1 MKKMMMLLFVMAL
14 PMSLTA
20 CSAGDVVT
28 AILSSE
34 LSKEAEGNAAG
45 EAVLDAEESAAE
57 KAVLEAEESAAE
69 KAVLEAEDNA
79 AEKAVLEA
87 EESAA
92 GEAVSEADTETA
104 AEEERKAFSRAPEEM
119 WDISAEIVAIVPVN
133 GIYIQRDLTYGKTYE
148 ELICKCATAAGET
161 VWLYLSSEDYTACF
175 NPDAQ
180 IASVQFAYSDMAVFD
195 VPIHIDGTVTE
206 TDTILDNLA
215 ETVGS
220 DTVIWFGNSEKT
232 TENIEESAY
241 TADTK
246 AMTSVNAEIV
256 SIVPGYTL
264 NNGIS
269 AESTDVVC
277 RCETTDG
284 STIWTAM
291 PVKTYYEQFD
301 SEASLTFS
309 GLASFEPV
317 VYDPALTIHG
327 IAIPAVDVA
336 SGLSEAIGGDTV
348 LYFSRK
354 D

>member
-1 MKKMMMLLFVMAL
+1 MKKMMMMLFAMVL

-28 AILSSE
+28 AIVSSE
-34 LSKEAEGNAAG
+34 LFKEAEETEKSLEEAAAETEVSSEAEEEENTSETIEAEKDEGTAAG
-45 EAVLDAEESAAE
+45 EAVS
-57 KAVLEAEESAAE
+57 
-69 KAVLEAEDNA
+69 
-79 AEKAVLEA
+79 EA

-92 GEAVSEADTETA
+92 GEAVSEADTET
-104 AEEERKAFSRAPEEM
+104 EEERKAFSRAPEEK

-161 VWLYLSSEDYTACF
+161 VWMYLSSEDYTACF

-195 VPIHIDGTVTE
+195 APIHIDGTVTE

-215 ETVGS
+215 ETIGS

-327 IAIPAVDVA
+327 IAIPAVEVA